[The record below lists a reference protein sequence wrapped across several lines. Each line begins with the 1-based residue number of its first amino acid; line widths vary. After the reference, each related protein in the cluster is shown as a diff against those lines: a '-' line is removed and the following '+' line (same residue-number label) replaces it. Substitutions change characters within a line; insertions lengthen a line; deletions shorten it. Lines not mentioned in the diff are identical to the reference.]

1 MATWLWIIIVIV
13 VVLVALAAA
22 MAARRRRTMALRERF
37 GPEYE
42 RAVGAR
48 ENQRAA
54 EADLRDR
61 ERERARLD
69 IKPLSEAARVHYTE
83 EWQVIQQSFVDQPE
97 EATTAGYDLVNRVMA
112 ERGYPM
118 RDFDARADLVSVDHP
133 DVVENYRVA
142 HGIHERARQ
151 HQASTEDLRE
161 ALLRYRSLFEEL
173 LRADDAGDRA
183 AVPAGQAV
191 PEPRRPV
198 SDPAL
203 SHRPVSDQPV
213 SDPALSGQPVSG
225 QPLGD
230 GTVSDPALSH
240 RPVSDRPVSDRP
252 VSDRPVSDRP
262 VSDQPVSD
270 GTVSGRPTRQATDVE
285 ASDDAH

>member
-1 MATWLWIIIVIV
+1 MATWLWIVIVIV
-13 VVLVALAAA
+13 VVLIALAAA

-37 GPEYE
+37 GPEYD
-42 RAVGAR
+42 RAVGTR
-48 ENQRAA
+48 EDQRAA
-54 EADLRDR
+54 EADLRGR

-69 IKPLSEAARVHYTE
+69 IKPLSEADRVRYTE
-83 EWQVIQQSFVDQPE
+83 EWRAIQQNFVDQPE

-173 LRADDAGDRA
+173 LRADDHE

-198 SDPAL
+198 SDPA
-203 SHRPVSDQPV
+203 V
-213 SDPALSGQPVSG
+213 SDPALSDPA
-225 QPLGD
+225 L
-230 GTVSDPALSH
+230 SDPAL
-240 RPVSDRPVSDRP
+240 SDRPVSDRP
-252 VSDRPVSDRP
+252 VSDGQVGSRPARS
-262 VSDQPVSD
+262 Q
-270 GTVSGRPTRQATDVE
+270 QATDVE
-285 ASDDAH
+285 AGDDAH

>member
-1 MATWLWIIIVIV
+1 MATWLWIVIVIV
-13 VVLVALAAA
+13 VVLIALAAV

-37 GPEYE
+37 GPEYD
-42 RAVGAR
+42 RTVGAR
-48 ENQRAA
+48 EGQRAA

-69 IKPLSEAARVHYTE
+69 IKPLSEAARARYAE
-83 EWQVIQQSFVDQPE
+83 EWRVIQQSFVDQPE
-97 EATTAGYDLVNRVMA
+97 EAATAGYDLVNRVME

-151 HQASTEDLRE
+151 QQASTEDLRE

-173 LRADDAGDRA
+173 LRTDEHE
-183 AVPAGQAV
+183 AVPAGSAV
-191 PEPRRPV
+191 PEPRRPA

-203 SHRPVSDQPV
+203 
-213 SDPALSGQPVSG
+213 
-225 QPLGD
+225 
-230 GTVSDPALSH
+230 
-240 RPVSDRPVSDRP
+240 
-252 VSDRPVSDRP
+252 SDRP
-262 VSDQPVSD
+262 VSDQPLSNGPV
-270 GTVSGRPTRQATDVE
+270 TGRPARTQQATDVE

>member
-1 MATWLWIIIVIV
+1 MATWLWIVIVIV
-13 VVLVALAAA
+13 VVLIILAAA

-37 GPEYE
+37 GPEYD

-48 ENQRAA
+48 EGQRAA
-54 EADLRDR
+54 EADLRGR

-69 IKPLSEAARVHYTE
+69 IKPLSEAARVRYTE

-97 EATTAGYDLVNRVMA
+97 EATTAGYDLVNRVME

-142 HGIHERARQ
+142 HGIHERAQQ

-173 LRADDAGDRA
+173 LRPDGADAHA
-183 AVPAGQAV
+183 AVPADADAHVAGPAEQAV

-203 SHRPVSDQPV
+203 GDRP
-213 SDPALSGQPVSG
+213 A
-225 QPLGD
+225 
-230 GTVSDPALSH
+230 
-240 RPVSDRPVSDRP
+240 SDRPLRDGPNGDRP
-252 VSDRPVSDRP
+252 AR
-262 VSDQPVSD
+262 
-270 GTVSGRPTRQATDVE
+270 SGQATDVE

>member
-1 MATWLWIIIVIV
+1 MATWLWIVIVIV
-13 VVLVALAAA
+13 VVLIILAAA

-37 GPEYE
+37 GPEYD
-42 RAVGAR
+42 RTVGAR
-48 ENQRAA
+48 EGQRAA
-54 EADLRDR
+54 EADLRGR

-69 IKPLSEAARVHYTE
+69 IKPLSEAARVRYTE

-97 EATTAGYDLVNRVMA
+97 EATTAGYDLVNRVME

-142 HGIHERARQ
+142 HGIHERAQQ

-173 LRADDAGDRA
+173 LRPDGADDQA

-203 SHRPVSDQPV
+203 GDRP
-213 SDPALSGQPVSG
+213 A
-225 QPLGD
+225 
-230 GTVSDPALSH
+230 
-240 RPVSDRPVSDRP
+240 SDRPLSDGPNGDRP
-252 VSDRPVSDRP
+252 AR
-262 VSDQPVSD
+262 
-270 GTVSGRPTRQATDVE
+270 SGQATDVE

>member
-1 MATWLWIIIVIV
+1 
-13 VVLVALAAA
+13 

-69 IKPLSEAARVHYTE
+69 IKPLSEAARVRYTE

-173 LRADDAGDRA
+173 LRTDDHA
-183 AVPAGQAV
+183 AVPAGQAAPTGEAV
-191 PEPRRPV
+191 PEPR
-198 SDPAL
+198 
-203 SHRPVSDQPV
+203 QPV
-213 SDPALSGQPVSG
+213 SDPALSDR
-225 QPLGD
+225 PLGD
-230 GTVSDPALSH
+230 GPA
-240 RPVSDRPVSDRP
+240 SDRPARS
-252 VSDRPVSDRP
+252 
-262 VSDQPVSD
+262 
-270 GTVSGRPTRQATDVE
+270 RQATDVE

>member
-1 MATWLWIIIVIV
+1 MATWLWIVIVIV
-13 VVLVALAAA
+13 VVLIVLAAA

-37 GPEYE
+37 GPEYD
-42 RAVGAR
+42 RTVGAR
-48 ENQRAA
+48 EGQRAA
-54 EADLRDR
+54 EADLRGR

-69 IKPLSEAARVHYTE
+69 IKPLSEAARVRYTE

-97 EATTAGYDLVNRVMA
+97 EATTAGYDLVNRVME

-142 HGIHERARQ
+142 HGIHERAQQ

-173 LRADDAGDRA
+173 LRPDGADAHA
-183 AVPAGQAV
+183 AVPADADAHVAGPAEQAV

-203 SHRPVSDQPV
+203 GDRP
-213 SDPALSGQPVSG
+213 A
-225 QPLGD
+225 
-230 GTVSDPALSH
+230 
-240 RPVSDRPVSDRP
+240 SDRPLRDGPNGDRP
-252 VSDRPVSDRP
+252 AR
-262 VSDQPVSD
+262 
-270 GTVSGRPTRQATDVE
+270 SGQATDVE

>member
-1 MATWLWIIIVIV
+1 
-13 VVLVALAAA
+13 
-22 MAARRRRTMALRERF
+22 MALRERF
-37 GPEYE
+37 GPEYD
-42 RAVGAR
+42 RTVGAR
-48 ENQRAA
+48 EGQRAA
-54 EADLRDR
+54 EAALRDR

-69 IKPLSEAARVHYTE
+69 IKPLSEAARVRYTE

-97 EATTAGYDLVNRVMA
+97 EATTAGYDLVNRVME

-173 LRADDAGDRA
+173 LRPDGADAHA
-183 AVPAGQAV
+183 AVPADADAHVAGPAEQAV

-203 SHRPVSDQPV
+203 GDRP
-213 SDPALSGQPVSG
+213 A
-225 QPLGD
+225 
-230 GTVSDPALSH
+230 
-240 RPVSDRPVSDRP
+240 SDRPL
-252 VSDRPVSDRP
+252 
-262 VSDQPVSD
+262 SD
-270 GTVSGRPTRQATDVE
+270 GPNGGRPARSGQATDVE